1 MKKKVIAIINT
12 LTNENINIENMEF
25 TFVGEGWAT
34 GRVKGFGFTKTYGA
48 WDGYKVITE

>member
-12 LTNENINIENMEF
+12 CTNETLNIENMEF

-34 GRVKGFGFTKTYGA
+34 GRVKGFGFTKTY
-48 WDGYKVITE
+48 

>member
-1 MKKKVIAIINT
+1 MKKVIAIINT

-25 TFVGEGWAT
+25 TFVGENWAT

>member
-1 MKKKVIAIINT
+1 MKKVIAIINT

-25 TFVGEGWAT
+25 TFVGENWAI
-34 GRVKGFGFTKTYGA
+34 GKVKGFGFTKNYGA